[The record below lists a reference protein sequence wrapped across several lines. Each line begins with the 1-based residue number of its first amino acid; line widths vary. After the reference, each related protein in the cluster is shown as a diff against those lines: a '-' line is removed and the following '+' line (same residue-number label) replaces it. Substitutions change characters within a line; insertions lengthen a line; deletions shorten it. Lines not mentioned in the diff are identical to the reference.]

1 MHPWLPL
8 CLTFFSNVVFVSK
21 GKSDHACAKR
31 MIMRE
36 AHACIINL
44 KHVFDFDC
52 RALLGMVPKKQKV
65 VQSFSFRKRRF
76 LTLNKRRLGN
86 G

>member
-1 MHPWLPL
+1 MKKKKAHAYAKKGYQDCNPL
-8 CLTFFSNVVFVSK
+8 
-21 GKSDHACAKR
+21 GD
-31 MIMRE
+31 
-36 AHACIINL
+36 HACIINL